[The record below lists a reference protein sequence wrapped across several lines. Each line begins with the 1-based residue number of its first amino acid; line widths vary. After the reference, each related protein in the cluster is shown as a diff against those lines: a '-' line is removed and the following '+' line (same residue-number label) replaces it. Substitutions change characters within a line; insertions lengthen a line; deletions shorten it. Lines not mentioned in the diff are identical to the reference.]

1 MTQSIILKG
10 PEQVEAACR
19 LIRSINLNPDAPKEV
34 VVRDHK
40 KTRSLAQNALY
51 WQWIGILSK
60 QTGYSKDEV
69 HELMAKKFL
78 PPVIKEVMGEIVEYR
93 TSTTKLKVGEM
104 SEYMSHVDRF
114 AAEHG
119 VSLPHPEDVFQREAA

>member
-1 MTQSIILKG
+1 MNTIILRG
-10 PEQVEAACR
+10 PEQVESACR

-40 KTRSLAQNALY
+40 ATRSVQQNRLY
-51 WQWIGILSK
+51 WQWVGILSD

-78 PPVIKEVMGEIVEYR
+78 PPVVKEVMGEMVEYR
-93 TSTTKLKVGEM
+93 RSTTKLKVREM
-104 SEYMSHVDRF
+104 SEYMNQVEAF
-114 AAEHG
+114 AAG
-119 VSLPHPEDVFQREAA
+119 FGISLPHPQDLQDRAA